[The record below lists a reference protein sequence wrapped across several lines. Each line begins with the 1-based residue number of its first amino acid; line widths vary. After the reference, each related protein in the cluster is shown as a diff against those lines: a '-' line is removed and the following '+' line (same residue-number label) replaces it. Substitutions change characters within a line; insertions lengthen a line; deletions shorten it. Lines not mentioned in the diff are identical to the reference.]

1 MSIPTIS
8 DVAGLTADPE
18 TKHGIGQEN
27 KSVTNL
33 RLAFNDSKYVNGK
46 WENTKTFYVDG
57 AGWDHVAEQAA
68 ELRQGDQVYVEGR
81 LETQTWQDKDTGAN
95 RSKPYLNIRKIRKL
109 EKRQQQN
116 NNASAG
122 QGGFGGQP
130 QQSQQQ
136 GQSDPWGQQQ
146 AAPPDWGQSQN
157 SGWGTQA
164 PPY

>member
-33 RLAFNDSKYVNGK
+33 RLAFNDSKYINGK

-109 EKRQQQN
+109 EKRQQN
-116 NNASAG
+116 NNNNGG
-122 QGGFGGQP
+122 QGGFGSQ

-136 GQSDPWGQQQ
+136 GQSDPW
-146 AAPPDWGQSQN
+146 AAPQQPANG
-157 SGWGTQA
+157 GWGEQPA
-164 PPY
+164 QPPF